1 MLNDRLQN
9 TIDKLLER
17 ANESVIESKTK
28 TPIQEKK
35 STLKGF

>member
-17 ANESVIESKTK
+17 AIESKTK

-35 STLKGF
+35 STLKGFLI